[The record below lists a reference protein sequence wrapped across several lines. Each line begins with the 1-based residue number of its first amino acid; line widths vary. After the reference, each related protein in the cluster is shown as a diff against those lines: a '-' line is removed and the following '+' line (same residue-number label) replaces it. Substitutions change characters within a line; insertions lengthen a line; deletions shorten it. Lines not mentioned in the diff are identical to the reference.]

1 MSYPNDAPA
10 AAWYPDPQTSGQV
23 RWWDGTNWTEHVST
37 PAAEAAVTQTTAT
50 ETVATAAAPKTVA
63 TAAAPKTIAEQL
75 AAPIVPQVAEADA
88 AFAAAD
94 SDAVQAAGHIATVTY
109 IGRHAAGA
117 TPVPRQ
123 PSTAPRIRSR
133 VRIEAPAE
141 SPARVAVEALAYA

>member
-1 MSYPNDAPA
+1 MSYPNDAPI

-23 RWWDGTNWTEHVST
+23 RWWDGTSWTEHVST
-37 PAAEAAVTQTTAT
+37 PASEAPVSVAEQ
-50 ETVATAAAPKTVA
+50 AAAPTSS
-63 TAAAPKTIAEQL
+63 EQL

-94 SDAVQAAGHIATVTY
+94 SAAASAYIAPVTY

-123 PSTAPRIRSR
+123 PATAPQIRSR
-133 VRIEAPAE
+133 VRIEAP
-141 SPARVAVEALAYA
+141 VELPDQVSLDALAYA

>member
-23 RWWDGTNWTEHVST
+23 RWWDGKNWTEHVSRPAEQPVAEQ
-37 PAAEAAVTQTTAT
+37 PAAEQPAAVS
-50 ETVATAAAPKTVA
+50 VAA
-63 TAAAPKTIAEQL
+63 QL

-94 SDAVQAAGHIATVTY
+94 DDARVAPVTY

-123 PSTAPRIRSR
+123 ASTAPRIRPR
-133 VRIEAPAE
+133 VRVEVP
-141 SPARVAVEALAYA
+141 VEALAYA